1 MLGKSKQDMNK
12 KTESDREHLV
22 YVRYTYMCMSMFRHK
37 TSIYTYMHIY
47 IYILYIYLFFYIYI
61 YIYIYIYTVHVYAG
75 RPNTERVG
83 VHIFAATHPATL
95 CSGGVGWG
103 WVGGY

>member
-1 MLGKSKQDMNK
+1 MLS
-12 KTESDREHLV
+12 
-22 YVRYTYMCMSMFRHK
+22 Y
-37 TSIYTYMHIY
+37 
-47 IYILYIYLFFYIYI
+47 
-61 YIYIYIYTVHVYAG
+61 VHVYAG

>member
-1 MLGKSKQDMNK
+1 MEHDLQTFV
-12 KTESDREHLV
+12 TESQNPLILV
-22 YVRYTYMCMSMFRHK
+22 CFNDFLMQTFIYKHISL
-37 TSIYTYMHIY
+37 SISYDFKNSFYQMD
-47 IYILYIYLFFYIYI
+47 LKLLFVIMNY
-61 YIYIYIYTVHVYAG
+61 HVYAG